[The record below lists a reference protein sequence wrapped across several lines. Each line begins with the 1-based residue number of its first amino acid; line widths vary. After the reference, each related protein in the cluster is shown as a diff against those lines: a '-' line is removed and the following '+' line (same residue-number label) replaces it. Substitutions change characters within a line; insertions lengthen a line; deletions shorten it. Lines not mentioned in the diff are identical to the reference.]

1 MALTGKQEAFAQ
13 GMANGATQTS
23 AYRKAYGCEKML
35 PATIQ
40 NNAYKL
46 TIRNDIK
53 TRIAELQSALT
64 SKSLWTRE
72 KSVLALAMIADNGEG
87 RSSDIVAAIKELNA
101 MHGFN
106 APTKQEL
113 THTFPRAIH
122 VVAGRI

>member
-23 AYRKAYGCEKML
+23 AYRKAYGGGNML

-40 NNAYKL
+40 NSAYKL
-46 TIRNDIK
+46 TVRDDIK
-53 TRIAELQSALT
+53 ARIAELQSALT